1 MTENARK
8 FVTSFTSVLSNCSL
22 YSAEHEAVEELT
34 RKTLLVLEELVAGS
48 GSLEVMVVE
57 NDLIVNKTPFRD
69 SGIHSANLV
78 RRLKRKGI
86 SRIDFLNGIAL
97 SELKQFISEI
107 AEPDGRVGTFPH
119 IRTGTV
125 DVRLSGLTIDIEVDA
140 EGLFRLASLQVE
152 RTRNIYRGI
161 SSYGTLNA
169 TGVEEIVGT
178 FIEAF
183 RKKADILGLLS
194 PVPSPGEHAY
204 THAVNVAVLSMF
216 QAETL
221 GAKDE
226 LLYDIGIA
234 ALLHDVGKLFIPR
247 EIREK
252 EGTLSEEEWEEIR
265 RHTVHGARYLARSE
279 GLTRIA
285 PLVALEHHR
294 RYDGQG
300 YPVLAGKEKG
310 QHLFTQIIAIAD
322 FLDSMRS
329 RRHYTNEK
337 GIPGMVSLLQQGA
350 GKEFNPFL
358 VNHFSEVIAL
368 SSEEKRE
375 GEAKNR

>member
-1 MTENARK
+1 MTESERK

-22 YSAEHEAVEELT
+22 YAVEHETVEELT
-34 RKTLLVLEELVAGS
+34 RKTLSIIEQIVAGS
-48 GSLEVMVVE
+48 GSLEVMLVE

-69 SGIHSANLV
+69 SGIHSANLA

-97 SELKQFISEI
+97 SELKQFITEI
-107 AEPDGRVGTFPH
+107 VEPDGRVGTFPH

-125 DVRLSGLTIDIEVDA
+125 DVRLSGPAIDIDA
-140 EGLFRLASLQVE
+140 ASLFRLASLQVE
-152 RTRNIYRGI
+152 KTRNIYRDI
-161 SSYGTLNA
+161 STYGALN
-169 TGVEEIVGT
+169 TSEVEEIIGT
-178 FIEAF
+178 FVEAF
-183 RKKADILGLLS
+183 RKKADIFGLLS
-194 PVPSPGEHAY
+194 PVPIAGEHVY

-265 RHTVHGARYLARSE
+265 RHTVHGARYLARGE

-300 YPVLAGKEKG
+300 YPAYTGKEKG

-322 FLDSMRS
+322 FLDSMRN
-329 RRHYTNEK
+329 RKHYTNEK

-358 VNHFSEVIAL
+358 VTHFLEIITL
-368 SSEEKRE
+368 SSGKK
-375 GEAKNR
+375 GGAEAENR